1 MHILL
6 ADETNKEPSK
16 DAQFFVYGGIMFQID
31 KLPILDWE
39 IEKIRQASSAVTFAR
54 PVTTRAIRL

>member
-1 MHILL
+1 
-6 ADETNKEPSK
+6 
-16 DAQFFVYGGIMFQID
+16 MFQID